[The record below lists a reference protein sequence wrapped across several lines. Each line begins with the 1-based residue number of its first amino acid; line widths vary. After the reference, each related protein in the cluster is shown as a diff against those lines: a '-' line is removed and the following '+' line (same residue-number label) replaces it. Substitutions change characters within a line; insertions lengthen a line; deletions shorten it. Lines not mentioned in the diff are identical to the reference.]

1 LEDTQDLEDVMYMP
15 GEAIMSL
22 RMELSN
28 LLGEKL
34 AAGVLFRF
42 GFKCGEA
49 LVERMKNINP
59 KKNDIEKI
67 LPKISNDIGLGKIV
81 DMKRISEEEMVVE
94 LDRSTEANAMGDTS
108 KPICDYTRGY
118 LAGITSVFTNKKFYC
133 VESECLSQGENRCI
147 FHLVVFPHKVYLPK
161 KTS

>member
-1 LEDTQDLEDVMYMP
+1 MENPQGLEDFMYMP

-22 RMELSN
+22 RLELSN

-49 LVERMKNINP
+49 LIDRMKNIKP
-59 KKNDIEKI
+59 KKQEIEKI
-67 LPKISNDIGLGKIV
+67 LPKISNDIGLGEIV
-81 DMKRISEEEMVVE
+81 NIERISEDEMDVE
-94 LDRSTEANAMGDTS
+94 LDKSTEANAIGDTS
-108 KPICDYTRGY
+108 KPSCDYTRGY
-118 LAGITSVFTNKKFYC
+118 LAGITSVITKKKFYC
-133 VESECLSQGENRCI
+133 VESECLSQGENRCV